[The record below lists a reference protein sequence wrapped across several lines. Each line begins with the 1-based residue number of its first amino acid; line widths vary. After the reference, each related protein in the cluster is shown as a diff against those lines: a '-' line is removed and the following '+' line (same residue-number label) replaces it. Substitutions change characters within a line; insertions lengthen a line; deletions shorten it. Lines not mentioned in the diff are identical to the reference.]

1 MNGVSLSKILSLENA
16 RWAIQEFCRTKVMQP
31 VWTLA
36 YCHSLSQETK
46 DDIKA
51 IVKLFEQENP
61 TVEQIKSLHQ
71 KISMNHVEINLAVTK
86 KSNYDNGFKQF
97 VASIEEVDIKDE
109 WWDDLL
115 SYIDTMQSEVAFRK
129 KSDVRQMVVKYY
141 IRKKDSLTPKPTPA
155 PAPVPT
161 TQVQVKEDVVE
172 KAKTAIK
179 SANMPNMFWQQ
190 MLLELIDDYPA
201 VAEYLTKYL
210 S

>member
-1 MNGVSLSKILSLENA
+1 
-16 RWAIQEFCRTKVMQP
+16 MQP

-61 TVEQIKSLHQ
+61 SVEQIKSLHQ
-71 KISMNHVEINLAVTK
+71 KLSMNHVEINLAVTK

-129 KSDVRQMVVKYY
+129 ESDVRQMVVKYY

>member
-1 MNGVSLSKILSLENA
+1 MTGVSLSKILSLENA

-61 TVEQIKSLHQ
+61 SVEQIKSLHQ
-71 KISMNHVEINLAVTK
+71 KLSMNHVEINLAVTK

-129 KSDVRQMVVKYY
+129 ESDVRQMVVKYY

-155 PAPVPT
+155 HAPVPT

-179 SANMPNMFWQQ
+179 LANMPNMFWQQ